1 MPTQQSEIMKKI
13 DVVEKKI
20 DKVESSIKEV
30 ERRIA
35 ELESSIENELN
46 PHIKEQLMKK
56 ARWIF

>member
-1 MPTQQSEIMKKI
+1 MLLK
-13 DVVEKKI
+13 KKI

-56 ARWIF
+56 ARCIF